1 MEFRKVFHIFRIMPR
16 EKSSKRLNNPGSN
29 TWYNYIFSDFPNSV
43 WSEKSFRNWIERDVH
58 THCAQMEMDQV
69 LRKSVGKE
77 RSAGTTRFGTRWRS
91 LRKIEEFASNLDGK
105 RTLHEALV
113 PRCVSVA
120 DENVDLVGLG
130 FQIFSTCSLL
140 SSPSP
145 PLPPF
150 LLI

>member
-1 MEFRKVFHIFRIMPR
+1 MEAIHGIIIYFQIFQTP
-16 EKSSKRLNNPGSN
+16 
-29 TWYNYIFSDFPNSV
+29 F
-43 WSEKSFRNWIERDVH
+43 EKSFRNWIERNVR

-105 RTLHEALV
+105 RTRSACASLRI
-113 PRCVSVA
+113 RCRRKCR
-120 DENVDLVGLG
+120 LVGLG

>member
-1 MEFRKVFHIFRIMPR
+1 
-16 EKSSKRLNNPGSN
+16 
-29 TWYNYIFSDFPNSV
+29 
-43 WSEKSFRNWIERDVH
+43 
-58 THCAQMEMDQV
+58 MDQV

-105 RTLHEALV
+105 RTRSACASLRI
-113 PRCVSVA
+113 RCRRKCR
-120 DENVDLVGLG
+120 LVGLG

-150 LLI
+150 LLIQRNIISTHSEQQRQYSQAHMLKITVECDNLSSINNKTIFNNNQKISNFHAQ

>member
-43 WSEKSFRNWIERDVH
+43 WSEKSFRNWIERNVD

-105 RTLHEALV
+105 RTRSACASLRI
-113 PRCVSVA
+113 RCRRKCR
-120 DENVDLVGLG
+120 LVGLG

-140 SSPSP
+140 SSSSP